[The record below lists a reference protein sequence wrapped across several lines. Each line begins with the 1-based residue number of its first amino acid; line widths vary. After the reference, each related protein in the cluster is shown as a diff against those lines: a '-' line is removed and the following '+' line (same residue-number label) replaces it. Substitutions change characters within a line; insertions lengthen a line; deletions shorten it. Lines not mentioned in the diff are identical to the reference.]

1 MDICEFTYAATP
13 PSFNEVGTR
22 GTRWAV
28 TRAKKEW
35 QGALEGLLMAH
46 GPPRGAPGSSSL
58 VRVNASARLRF
69 PKRRGRDINNF
80 VVILDKALGD
90 ALKNGRWIEDDRPE
104 FYTFGGLSFDPDL
117 GPNRTT
123 IVLEYE
129 RREPGTARH

>member
-1 MDICEFTYAATP
+1 MDICEITYAASP
-13 PSFNEVGTR
+13 PSFNVMGTR
-22 GTRWAV
+22 GSHWAV

-35 QGALEGLLMAH
+35 QGAIEGLLMAASL
-46 GPPRGAPGSSSL
+46 PRGL
-58 VRVNASARLRF
+58 VRINAYARLRF

-90 ALKNGRWIEDDRPE
+90 ALKNGRWIPDDTPE
-104 FYTFGGLSFDPDL
+104 YYTFAGLSFEPDL

-129 RREPGTARH
+129 RRPPEVARP